1 MNKVRCPIC
10 GRRMPGQEPT
20 DWPERPFCSSR
31 CRLIDLGRWLGEDY
45 RLPAQDSLTGQ
56 DGDDLDPPK
65 PAVPSAVPN
74 REEA

>member
-1 MNKVRCPIC
+1 
-10 GRRMPGQEPT
+10 MPGQGPR
-20 DWPERPFCSSR
+20 DWPERPFCSPR
-31 CRLIDLGRWLGEDY
+31 CRLIDLGRWLGENY
-45 RLPAQDSLTGQ
+45 RLPGPVADAQ

>member
-10 GRRMPGQEPT
+10 GRRMPGQGLT
-20 DWPERPFCSSR
+20 DWPERPFCSPR

-45 RLPAQDSLTGQ
+45 RVPGPFAADQ
-56 DGDDLDPPK
+56 DGDDTDPPK